1 MKNGVECQGRKTRTD
16 GGGDLPGLI
25 EGYRDVRDLVKLKVA
40 VQEIGFSQE
49 EIGAYM
55 GGNFYRVLKSCI
67 GA

>member
-1 MKNGVECQGRKTRTD
+1 VGLGTE
-16 GGGDLPGLI
+16 GGGYLPGFI
-25 EGYRDVRDLVKLKVA
+25 EGYRNVRDLVKLKA
-40 VQEIGFSQE
+40 AMQEIGFSQE